1 MFDDDDEPPPP
12 PPTPPG
18 VDAFIWLIVGLALV
32 GGFILL
38 LQALN
43 PSGIGVTS

>member
-1 MFDDDDEPPPP
+1 MSEDDDLPPPP

-18 VDAFIWLIVGLALV
+18 VNAFIWLILGVTLV

-43 PSGIGVTS
+43 PPGIGVTS

>member
-1 MFDDDDEPPPP
+1 MADDEDLPPPP
-12 PPTPPG
+12 PPPPPG
-18 VDAFIWLIVGLALV
+18 VNAFQWLILGLALV

-43 PSGIGVTS
+43 PPGFGVTS